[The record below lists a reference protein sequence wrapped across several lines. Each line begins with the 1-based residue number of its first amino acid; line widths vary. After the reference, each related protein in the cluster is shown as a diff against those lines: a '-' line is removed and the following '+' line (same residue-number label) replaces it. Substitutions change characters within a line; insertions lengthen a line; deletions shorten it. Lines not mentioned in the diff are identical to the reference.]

1 LRARIAFRALIGAG
15 LLLAWVGLLLP
26 WERWRAETTG
36 LDGSVDGFDASRAFW
51 IILAVVT
58 VIAAV
63 ALWRHWRWAF
73 VALALAALPLVW
85 LVVRA
90 MGASVE
96 ATSAFVAVGPGAG
109 AILSL
114 IGAVA
119 LIAAVIVALRP
130 PALQLAAGLAV
141 FALVTGGAAAWPQE
155 DGRPGDGAIADVV
168 DDSGRT
174 MAFQG
179 ETLYIV
185 RGGQLFAWPAPG
197 REYGALGVW
206 SSEWSSDDPLFNDF
220 RVNGLAFA
228 GATAYVALGL
238 LDRLVSLTPAGER
251 RTLVARPPVRDEPAL
266 PRGTQEVED
275 FVAGPVAAGPDGS
288 VYVVQGNAVARWR
301 DGRLQTLPPRFGGVE
316 AVATDARG
324 ALYVADTANGRVHRV
339 DPDGGVETVVG
350 TEAEPRCVQRGLDD
364 PLALDPRRCTAVDRV
379 AVDRAGNL
387 YLALKNVGMIAGLTP
402 EGRMGVVAGTGPKGF
417 GDGDG
422 RAARARLGVVD
433 ALAVGADGDLYVS
446 ESDPL
451 ARVRRIAD
459 PAGTLASEPPEPE
472 PPEPAAAC
480 AEIAA
485 LSVAAA
491 GGNAAALERA
501 LNALADAAPQDIAD
515 DVDAIAAG
523 AADLDDL
530 RFEIDAAMK
539 PAEPGVSLGEYAELE
554 CGLAGGFDVPVDEA
568 NEFCVAYAR
577 YLDRGDLVEAG
588 ADPPPAL
595 EDVLDAAPEFLAE
608 AGRDALRDLENA
620 AGRAVPEAEAE
631 LLLADIE
638 AIDAVAS
645 AMCVAR

>member
-1 LRARIAFRALIGAG
+1 
-15 LLLAWVGLLLP
+15 
-26 WERWRAETTG
+26 
-36 LDGSVDGFDASRAFW
+36 
-51 IILAVVT
+51 
-58 VIAAV
+58 
-63 ALWRHWRWAF
+63 
-73 VALALAALPLVW
+73 
-85 LVVRA
+85 
-90 MGASVE
+90 
-96 ATSAFVAVGPGAG
+96 
-109 AILSL
+109 
-114 IGAVA
+114 
-119 LIAAVIVALRP
+119 
-130 PALQLAAGLAV
+130 
-141 FALVTGGAAAWPQE
+141 
-155 DGRPGDGAIADVV
+155 
-168 DDSGRT
+168 
-174 MAFQG
+174 
-179 ETLYIV
+179 
-185 RGGQLFAWPAPG
+185 
-197 REYGALGVW
+197 
-206 SSEWSSDDPLFNDF
+206 
-220 RVNGLAFA
+220 
-228 GATAYVALGL
+228 
-238 LDRLVSLTPAGER
+238 
-251 RTLVARPPVRDEPAL
+251 
-266 PRGTQEVED
+266 
-275 FVAGPVAAGPDGS
+275 
-288 VYVVQGNAVARWR
+288 
-301 DGRLQTLPPRFGGVE
+301 
-316 AVATDARG
+316 
-324 ALYVADTANGRVHRV
+324 
-339 DPDGGVETVVG
+339 VG